1 MNGKIILGNGLTSLP
16 FDFSMF
22 LCEAYCAAEM
32 EDVPRDLFDLWR
44 WVAVFASSTLC
55 FKRSSHTSWF
65 AQYLCLSRYLLLPN
79 NPIL

>member
-32 EDVPRDLFDLWR
+32 EDVPRDLFDL
-44 WVAVFASSTLC
+44 
-55 FKRSSHTSWF
+55 
-65 AQYLCLSRYLLLPN
+65 
-79 NPIL
+79 